1 MLNIEVE
8 EAKEGSLGGLKVIE
22 NEGELVVDLNTD

>member
-8 EAKEGSLGGLKVIE
+8 EAKISGFSDTQFKYI
-22 NEGELVVDLNTD
+22 